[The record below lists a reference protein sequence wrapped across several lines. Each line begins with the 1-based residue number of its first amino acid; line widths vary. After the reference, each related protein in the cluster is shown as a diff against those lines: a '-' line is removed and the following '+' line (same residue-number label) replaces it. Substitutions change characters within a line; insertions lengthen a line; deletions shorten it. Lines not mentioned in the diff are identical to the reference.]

1 MEARIVSQDGQ
12 KCRMTLRG
20 EITQRNLR
28 NLDDPLDTQDR
39 KQYCQ
44 HILCNMADTTMLD
57 SAGVSWL
64 LINHKRCRDQG
75 VRFVLCSIPK
85 PVMNVILVL
94 RLNLVF
100 DITENESTAEKL
112 FEIPI
117 DEPLRGSVTYNPDI
131 VADKKDQPSTKDAQ
145 S

>member
-12 KCRMTLRG
+12 KCRMALRG

-28 NLDDPLDTQDR
+28 NFDDPLDTQDR

-75 VRFVLCSIPK
+75 VRFVLYSIPK
-85 PVMNVILVL
+85 HVMNVILVL

-112 FEIPI
+112 FETPI

-131 VADKKDQPSTKDAQ
+131 VADKEDQPSTKDAQ